1 MKHLFAILAILTFCL
16 PAQAQHY
23 DPEHRHS
30 IEISTGL
37 PPVHGLLLGSGDN
50 ARMYGGFDEKTHLR
64 SCFNLGYTY
73 TINEK
78 WDFNFVLDA
87 VAQFYTQTYYPKVSD
102 TYTLPDG
109 TVIEQKVFDFRADP
123 ISIKHGSR
131 WWVSYNF
138 DFRWKWYRSDTV
150 RLYTAFGLGY
160 VPGCPFSPVLPYIAP
175 VGINWGAR
183 HFYGIA
189 ELNAS
194 PAASIILI
202 GAGYRF

>member
-1 MKHLFAILAILTFCL
+1 MKRYFAILAVLVCCL
-16 PAQAQHY
+16 PCNAQQF

-37 PPVHGLLLGSGDN
+37 PPFHGLLLGAGNYERIS
-50 ARMYGGFDEKTHLR
+50 RGFEETTHLR
-64 SCFNLGYTY
+64 PCINLGYTY
-73 TINEK
+73 AINEK

-87 VAQFYTQTYYPKVSD
+87 VAQIYTQSYYPSKGISFSE
-102 TYTLPDG
+102 G
-109 TVIEQKVFDFRADP
+109 EGIQESFDRNADP
-123 ISIKHGSR
+123 VSVKLGSR
-131 WWVSYNF
+131 WWVSYNA
-138 DFRWKWYRSDTV
+138 DFRWKWYRTDNL

-160 VPGCPFSPVLPYIAP
+160 VPGCPITPVLPYIAP
-175 VGINWGAR
+175 IGINWGKN